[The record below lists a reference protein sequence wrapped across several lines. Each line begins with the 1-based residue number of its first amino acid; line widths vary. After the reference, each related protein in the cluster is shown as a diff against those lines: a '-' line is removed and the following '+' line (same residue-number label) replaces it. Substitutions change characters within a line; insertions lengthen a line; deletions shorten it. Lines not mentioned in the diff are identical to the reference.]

1 MADQRSIQRR
11 EAYRLLR
18 PMLLHGQIPGGTR
31 LGEVE
36 WAAKLGVHRGA
47 LREAFGLLLHE
58 GLLAQ
63 GERGGHFAPTY
74 ERADLDEILEL
85 RAALEVAAVRRLC
98 QKGGPVDVEP
108 LRAMCRTMRQLAD
121 SRMPLGFAEAD
132 RLFHERIIESAG
144 NRRMARAYLQGPI
157 FITAQLDITQSKTE
171 ADMARTIEEHEQ
183 ICDQLEA
190 GRYEDAAR
198 CLEQHLLT
206 AHSVVKG
213 SSLVLDR

>member
-1 MADQRSIQRR
+1 
-11 EAYRLLR
+11 
-18 PMLLHGQIPGGTR
+18 MLLHGQIPGGTR

-47 LREAFGLLLHE
+47 LREAFGLLVHE

-85 RAALEVAAVRRLC
+85 RAALEVAAVRRLRL
-98 QKGGPVDVEP
+98 KRSPIDIEP
-108 LRAMCRTMRQLAD
+108 LRAVCRTMRQMVE

-132 RLFHERIIESAG
+132 RIFHERIIETAG

-157 FITAQLDITQSKTE
+157 FITVQLDIADPKTLPNMTQ
-171 ADMARTIEEHEQ
+171 TIQEHER
-183 ICDQLEA
+183 ICDELEA
-190 GRYEDAAR
+190 GRFEEAAQY
-198 CLEQHLLT
+198 LEQHLLT
-206 AHSVVKG
+206 AHSA
-213 SSLVLDR
+213 SRETSLILE